1 MDTSLSATAL
11 ALALVLALVLGLG
24 LAIGATWATARSR
37 AAVAAAQAEAAAG
50 TSHWQARLTAAETR
64 AEQATEVAAL
74 VAPLRQSLAELQAS
88 VQRADAAR
96 AAGVGRLESHL
107 NTMAQEQRQVA
118 RQTSTVAAALHNP
131 GVRGRW
137 GEVQLTRIVESA
149 GLLEG
154 ITFHVQ
160 QGHQGGQL
168 RPDMVIDL
176 GARRRVVIDAKVP
189 LDALLTAYEDSDGRA
204 PDPAALR
211 AHAQAVRARIK
222 DLAGK
227 NYADHLPQAP
237 DFVVLFL
244 PADELLS
251 TALRADAAIIEDA
264 AQAGVILATP
274 TTLMTLLRVLA
285 LSWQEERSQQ
295 NAAELLDLA
304 SQAVQRVGLLADHL
318 QTLGDRLDAALAA
331 YNKVAGSWQSRV
343 RPVARKL
350 ADIGPEWE
358 PLGDLAALDSEVR
371 RIDRLPETG

>member
-1 MDTSLSATAL
+1 MDTLLSATAL
-11 ALALVLALVLGLG
+11 LLTLGLG
-24 LAIGATWATARSR
+24 LALGASWATARSR
-37 AAVAAAQAEAAAG
+37 AAVAAARAEVAAG
-50 TSHWQARLTAAETR
+50 ESHWQARLTAAEAR
-64 AEQATEVAAL
+64 ADQVTEVATL
-74 VAPLRQSLAELQAS
+74 VAPLRQSLTELQAS

-107 NTMAQEQRQVA
+107 HTMAQEQRQVA
-118 RQTSTVAAALHNP
+118 RQTSTVAAALRNP

-154 ITFHVQ
+154 ITFHAQ
-160 QGHQGGQL
+160 QGHQGGRL

-189 LDALLTAYEDSDGRA
+189 LDALLTAYDDADLRE

-227 NYADHLPQAP
+227 DYAEHLPQAP

-244 PADELLS
+244 PADELLT

-295 NAAELLDLA
+295 NAAALLDLA
-304 SQAVQRVGLLADHL
+304 GQAVQRVGLLADHL

-350 ADIGPEWE
+350 AEFGPEWE
-358 PLGDLAALDSEVR
+358 HFEDLASLDSDVR
-371 RIDRLPETG
+371 RIHRLPDTG